1 MESEKKI
8 FERLSDLPIM
18 PSTIG
23 TMAWNQTGD
32 WRYLTPIIAD
42 KLAPCTQSCPA
53 GVPITGYLNAIRNG
67 RLQSALALL
76 LAHNPLPGLTGR
88 LCYHPC
94 QTKCVRRKIDGAIS
108 IRQIERFL
116 ADLSESVKIEKNI
129 KTNKKVAVIG
139 SGPLGLSCAFYLGC
153 WGCRVVVLDPRDRA
167 GGALVDLSPEKVS
180 PELLETEIGRLA
192 HLAEIRLETGIS
204 IDFATLGEGVPEADL
219 VVLDP
224 TGVSAENFGLPA
236 GATAFDPFAD
246 SPPNSYVLAA
256 KLPRNLEQ
264 FKAPMIAHYIG
275 AGYLTARK
283 VMDRLDLSSGQ
294 PGLTAPNP
302 QMHSQPVN
310 TEDINLEYF
319 LSSDRC
325 GPAKS
330 KEGKWEW
337 KQVLEEAKC
346 CLSCGSCNL
355 CLQCVAFCPDASI
368 RLDEDETAIAVDLD
382 HCKGCGIC
390 AYECPR
396 GVITMEAVSS

>member
-1 MESEKKI
+1 VESEKKI
-8 FERLSDLPIM
+8 LERLSDLPIM
-18 PSTIG
+18 PWTIG

-32 WRYLTPIIAD
+32 WRYLTPVIAD
-42 KLAPCTQSCPA
+42 KVAPCAQSCPA

-67 RLQSALALL
+67 RAQNGLALL

-94 QTKCVRRKIDGAIS
+94 QAKCVRRKIDRAIS

-116 ADLSESVKIEKNI
+116 ADLSGNVKIEKDI
-129 KTNKKVAVIG
+129 KTNRKVAVIG

-153 WGCRVVVLDPRDRA
+153 RGCRVVVLDPGDRA
-167 GGALVDLSPEKVS
+167 GGALVDLPPEKVS
-180 PELLETEIGRLA
+180 PELLENEIARLV

-204 IDFATLGEGVPEADL
+204 IDFAALGEGISEADF
-219 VVLDP
+219 VILDP
-224 TGVSAENFGLPA
+224 TGVSAEKLGLAA

-246 SPPNSYVLAA
+246 IPVDGHVLAV
-256 KLPRNLEQ
+256 KLPGNLQQ
-264 FKAPMIAHYIG
+264 FKASMIAHYIG

-283 VMDRLDLSSGQ
+283 VLDRLVVFSGQ

-302 QMHSQPVN
+302 HMRRQPVN
-310 TEDINLEYF
+310 TEDIKLEYF
-319 LSSDRC
+319 LSSDRRE
-325 GPAKS
+325 PAKS

-337 KQVLEEAKC
+337 ERVLEEAKC

-368 RLDEDETAIAVDLD
+368 LLDEDETAVAVDLD